1 VGPEGSIFSFV
12 TLAISALLIHY
23 LFPAQKESLRQ
34 P

>member
-1 VGPEGSIFSFV
+1 V

-34 P
+34 PWTV